1 MERGPAMKIE
11 EKRSVYTFAVFKD
24 TKLSLLC
31 VGVCLCVSLIIV
43 RLRIFGRREHR
54 QEPVFL
60 FW

>member
-1 MERGPAMKIE
+1 MKIE

-31 VGVCLCVSLIIV
+31 VGVCLCVSLIIM
-43 RLRIFGRREHR
+43 RLRNFGRREHQ